1 MNTKEERKTAVEII
15 LRKNCNNFLHEYLL
29 QRKKDAS
36 FIESSQAEH
45 DGYVAELEEQ
55 HRLNVQ
61 NAEFAL
67 NAFETEKRTQA
78 VHCFW
83 KEIEEETAIRTASL
97 GHLNIFGRTVRL
109 LLIYLQNKK
118 QIDSPASK
126 KVKTTSRNVDDD
138 DDDFISSHRAEE
150 SMNSRSH
157 SKDTSSP
164 SSSQSLKMQ
173 IGTESAGSSRGA
185 TEMTSGIN
193 EINSPEYD
201 RPHTP
206 PHQIRSTSEN
216 QDLLKRLRQEKQRTK
231 STYEPICS
239 SIIDTTN
246 KLLMDR
252 LKIKRNYTW
261 DPSDTRNEFR
271 RKLQLPFV
279 STDETYSFNKHYE
292 IHWVHRFADKLSLF
306 FEAPRNPLLDK
317 NSEGWINCHLL
328 TPLIDDCFLSCE
340 EIQVHRG
347 EEMSLASIERKNMTR
362 EDTEKK
368 RSGHKIDILFR
379 IDNMEYFGSETYTDE
394 DPQNSKPINYKHKV
408 FREMKDQL
416 DRILN
421 NLKFTEESIK
431 GVKNIVLH
439 GITHGGLNGK
449 MCAMYYDADIRY
461 YFVFKT
467 CQYRIGTT
475 WGSIPESL
483 VALKDVLS
491 LKNDITNVLGVV
503 KKVKRVALQTRPEDL
518 FTIDNLPETT
528 PTPKKSQKE

>member
-1 MNTKEERKTAVEII
+1 
-15 LRKNCNNFLHEYLL
+15 
-29 QRKKDAS
+29 
-36 FIESSQAEH
+36 
-45 DGYVAELEEQ
+45 
-55 HRLNVQ
+55 
-61 NAEFAL
+61 
-67 NAFETEKRTQA
+67 
-78 VHCFW
+78 
-83 KEIEEETAIRTASL
+83 
-97 GHLNIFGRTVRL
+97 
-109 LLIYLQNKK
+109 
-118 QIDSPASK
+118 
-126 KVKTTSRNVDDD
+126 
-138 DDDFISSHRAEE
+138 
-150 SMNSRSH
+150 
-157 SKDTSSP
+157 
-164 SSSQSLKMQ
+164 
-173 IGTESAGSSRGA
+173 
-185 TEMTSGIN
+185 
-193 EINSPEYD
+193 
-201 RPHTP
+201 
-206 PHQIRSTSEN
+206 
-216 QDLLKRLRQEKQRTK
+216 
-231 STYEPICS
+231 
-239 SIIDTTN
+239 
-246 KLLMDR
+246 MDR
-252 LKIKRNYTW
+252 LKIKRDYRWYPVTNDATRYI
-261 DPSDTRNEFR
+261 DELINSSDSRNEFR
-271 RKLQLPFV
+271 RKLQLQFV
-279 STDETYSFNKHYE
+279 PSDETYSFSKHYE

-328 TPLIDDCFLSCE
+328 TPLIDDCFLTCE

-394 DPQNSKPINYKHKV
+394 DPHNSKPISYKHKV

-421 NLKFTEESIK
+421 NLKFTKESIK
-431 GVKNIVLH
+431 GVKNIVIH

-449 MCAMYYDADIRY
+449 MYAMYYDVDVGY

-503 KKVKRVALQTRPEDL
+503 KKIKRVALQTRPEDL